1 MVVRKRIVALVVMAL
16 MATAVAVYQ
25 KTIQPLEDGFN
36 CDINI
41 VGLQI
46 DDATYNLQNT
56 LVFDA
61 YISITN
67 LAGVPAIFSQ
77 LNLDVYD
84 FSATLNRYVQM
95 GTFNTTTSYTID
107 AGTTLVGL
115 TVKGLLTLFGNQDPS
130 QSLSNNAIAT
140 LIEQGNGF
148 IGL

>member
-1 MVVRKRIVALVVMAL
+1 MVVGKRIVALVVMAL
-16 MATAVAVYQ
+16 MATASPAVYQ

-46 DDATYNLQNT
+46 DHATYNLQNT

-67 LAGVPAIFSQ
+67 LAGVPAILSQ

-84 FSATLNRYVQM
+84 FSATLNRYVQI

-107 AGTTLVGL
+107 AGTTLVGP
-115 TVKGLLTLFGNQDPS
+115 TVKGLLTSWESRSESISFQ
-130 QSLSNNAIAT
+130 
-140 LIEQGNGF
+140 
-148 IGL
+148 